1 MCPRNGFEPFSH
13 KNCVWEG
20 LLTPNILWT
29 WLKLRHIFP
38 ITTAVLGNKSKISL
52 KQSWRGL
59 CFERRMNGLQDLRP
73 IQNLYWEDRCYVWVE
88 PFPFHCLVSYS
99 VKTWE
104 LQKESKFVNLLTKQL
119 FSTYFFDNLRFLAM
133 WPENILFLDILL
145 IIASYGPLNDRFLFG
160 YLFDPISKKANGCFH
175 PNCGLGH
182 LQDIKL
188 SMVLNFNINRWI
200 FRIFLLQDHL
210 IPKNILKN
218 ILNLKDL

>member
-1 MCPRNGFEPFSH
+1 MQMCPRNGFEPFSH

-104 LQKESKFVNLLTKQL
+104 LQKESKVGKCFNQGVV
-119 FSTYFFDNLRFLAM
+119 FDLRFLAI
-133 WPENILFLDILL
+133 WPENILFWT
-145 IIASYGPLNDRFLFG
+145 Y
-160 YLFDPISKKANGCFH
+160 Y
-175 PNCGLGH
+175 
-182 LQDIKL
+182 
-188 SMVLNFNINRWI
+188 W
-200 FRIFLLQDHL
+200 LLQVMAPLMTGFFLDTFL
-210 IPKNILKN
+210 TPLAKKPMDVFIQTAGLAICRTYKSRMVPNSNVKS
-218 ILNLKDL
+218 